1 MENPMLKNRKNK
13 TKNRTKKKTKNKT
26 KNKINRFRP
35 QKLNF
40 ILDI

>member
-1 MENPMLKNRKNK
+1 MENPMLKNRKN
-13 TKNRTKKKTKNKT
+13 RTKNKT

>member
-1 MENPMLKNRKNK
+1 MENPMLKNRKNR
-13 TKNRTKKKTKNKT
+13 TKNRT

>member
-13 TKNRTKKKTKNKT
+13 TKNKTKNRTKNKT